1 MKKYRRTEIEIGA
14 GGREEVTCHAIGI
27 CMMVQ
32 WDTFI
37 GTLMVSLARMYRLD
51 GARYV
56 LFHLSTQSALNFN
69 SYKMIMKD
77 INQV

>member
-1 MKKYRRTEIEIGA
+1 MKKYIRTEIEIGA

-51 GARYV
+51 GARYNFIY
-56 LFHLSTQSALNFN
+56 LALSALNLK
-69 SYKMIMKD
+69 SDEMIVKD
-77 INQV
+77 INKV

>member
-51 GARYV
+51 GGYFFV
-56 LFHLSTQSALNFN
+56 YLPLPALNLK
-69 SYKMIMKD
+69 SDELIMKD
-77 INQV
+77 IN